1 MNKWMTGI
9 IRTGLVL
16 TVSAWTVSAPVWAE
30 EQRVADGVYIEGT
43 DVSGMTQSE
52 VKNVIQGIT
61 AEAAAA
67 EVSVVIDDQTDVC
80 TLGDLGLS
88 WSNTELLDEIC
99 RLGTT
104 GNIVQR
110 YKDQQDLKQ
119 DHINYSLAYQV
130 DEQKVEAYAQSLESY
145 NTEPVD
151 ATIYTTDEL
160 TPGVSGGSSG
170 ITLQVDETAAQ
181 IIEAADRW
189 QAGESIAVEAV
200 IELTE
205 PDVTYEEMAMIS
217 DVLGS
222 ATTDYS
228 ASSYARSINVENGC
242 SKISGTLL
250 RPGEYFSVTQALIP
264 FNAENGYEQAPS
276 YEENRVVDSYG
287 GGICQVSTTLYNA
300 VLKAELEVTERN
312 NHTMVVSYVPLSK
325 DAAIAE
331 GVMDLC
337 FCNTLDEPVYIIGY
351 CYGGEITFNVYGHE
365 TRPANRTLEF
375 ESRTISTIEPTSA
388 KLYPN
393 TSQAVGYISQTQ
405 SSHTG
410 YTAELWKNIYYDGV
424 LSESVQVNSS
434 YYTAVGVIYDIGV
447 MTDNTALQS
456 ALYTAISAND
466 LTQVQSVIAQASS
479 YQSQTE
485 AAQTDQSTGNDTA
498 QNIDQGSGDWDDVVV
513 VQ

>member
-1 MNKWMTGI
+1 MKKRITGI
-9 IRTGLVL
+9 VKTGLVL
-16 TVSAWTVSAPVWAE
+16 AVSAAWLAMPAAADNQHVV
-30 EQRVADGVYIEGT
+30 DGVFIEGT
-43 DVSGMTQSE
+43 DVGGMTRDE
-52 VKNVIQGIT
+52 VKTVIQGLVNEQAKT
-61 AEAAAA
+61 
-67 EVSVVIDDQTDVC
+67 EVSVTIDDQSTSC
-80 TLGDLGLS
+80 SLGDLGLS
-88 WSNTELLDEIC
+88 WNNTQLLDEIC
-99 RLGTT
+99 ALGTT

-119 DHINYSLAYQV
+119 DHVDYALSYTV
-130 DEQKVEAYAQSLESY
+130 DEQKVEAYAESLSSY

-160 TPGVSGGSSG
+160 TPGVNGGTRG
-170 ITLQVDETAAQ
+170 ITVKTKETADEIKA
-181 IIEAADRW
+181 AADSW
-189 QAGESIAVEAV
+189 HAGESIAVEAV
-200 IELTE
+200 IDRKDPE
-205 PDVTYEEMAMIS
+205 VTYEDMAKLC

-228 ASSYARSINVENGC
+228 ASSYARSINVQNGC

-250 RPGEYFSVTQALIP
+250 KPGESFSVTQALIP

-331 GVMDLC
+331 GVMDFC
-337 FCNTLDEPVYIIGY
+337 FYNNQEDPVYIIGY
-351 CYGGEITFNVYGHE
+351 CYGGEITFKIYGHE

-375 ESRTISTIEPTSA
+375 ESRTISTIEPTA
-388 KLYPN
+388 PKLYPN
-393 TSQAVGYISQTQ
+393 TAQAVGYINQTQ
-405 SSHTG
+405 TSHTG

-434 YYTAVGVIYDIGV
+434 YYTAVGVIYDVGV
-447 MTDNTALQS
+447 MTDNAALQG
-456 ALYTAISAND
+456 AMYAAISAND
-466 LTQVQSVIAQASS
+466 LSQVQSVIAQAAS
-479 YQSQTE
+479 YQTPQQTE
-485 AAQTDQSTGNDTA
+485 AAQGTGNAPTQSVDQS
-498 QNIDQGSGDWDDVVV
+498 SGDWDDVVV